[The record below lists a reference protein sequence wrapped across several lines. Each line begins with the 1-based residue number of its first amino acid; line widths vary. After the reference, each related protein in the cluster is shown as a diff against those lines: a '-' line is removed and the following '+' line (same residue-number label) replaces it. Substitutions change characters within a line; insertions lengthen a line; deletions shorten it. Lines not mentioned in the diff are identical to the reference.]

1 MVPKGMVPSF
11 GRSFANVHRLAHRL
25 QRSDRSSATRASAE
39 LRLVLWRKVLCQFGR
54 SWENTSLA
62 SPLDARTSAQS
73 RLRGFNAA
81 STHSSSAAPAVLAP
95 TELFTC
101 QVVGSSL
108 VSSSMGFR
116 YCHGSF
122 CWDFRIVKVCVCGRG
137 SAIARCF
144 GRHSCSPALEAS
156 LIARIAAH
164 TPFPTWTLRN
174 SHLKTSNSPV
184 RRFGG
189 PELRQRQHIRRLG
202 RLMTRCTLII
212 DGDSYCKAS
221 WVDSSWH
228 PVGGLLALVFTG
240 ARPLTILLA
249 DTDFLLVDARCTFSS
264 WTPFACL
271 YHVT

>member
-1 MVPKGMVPSF
+1 MGKHVASVTFRRSNFSAVTFAGVQ
-11 GRSFANVHRLAHRL
+11 RSFDAQQLNST
-25 QRSDRSSATRASAE
+25 RSIGADRVVYLS
-39 LRLVLWRKVLCQFGR
+39 G
-54 SWENTSLA
+54 
-62 SPLDARTSAQS
+62 
-73 RLRGFNAA
+73 GGI
-81 STHSSSAAPAVLAP
+81 
-95 TELFTC
+95 FTC
-101 QVVGSSL
+101 QQQHGL
-108 VSSSMGFR
+108 LG

-137 SAIARCF
+137 SGIARCF

-174 SHLKTSNSPV
+174 SHVKTSNSPV

-189 PELRQRQHIRRLG
+189 PELRQRQHIRRFG

-240 ARPLTILLA
+240 ARPLTMLLA
-249 DTDFLLVDARCTFSS
+249 DTDFLLVDAQYIFSS
-264 WTPFACL
+264 CTPFACL

>member
-1 MVPKGMVPSF
+1 MGKHVASVTFRSSNFSAVTFAGF
-11 GRSFANVHRLAHRL
+11 QRSFDAQQLSST
-25 QRSDRSSATRASAE
+25 RSIGVDRVVYLSGS
-39 LRLVLWRKVLCQFGR
+39 GI
-54 SWENTSLA
+54 
-62 SPLDARTSAQS
+62 
-73 RLRGFNAA
+73 
-81 STHSSSAAPAVLAP
+81 
-95 TELFTC
+95 FTC
-101 QVVGSSL
+101 QQQHGLQILSRQLLLGLSDSQSL
-108 VSSSMGFR
+108 CLRTRLSDRALFWEAQLLIQ
-116 YCHGSF
+116 HE
-122 CWDFRIVKVCVCGRG
+122 K
-137 SAIARCF
+137 A
-144 GRHSCSPALEAS
+144 ALEAS

-189 PELRQRQHIRRLG
+189 PELRQRQHIRRFG
-202 RLMTRCTLII
+202 RLMTRCTLIT
-212 DGDSYCKAS
+212 DGDSNCKAS

-249 DTDFLLVDARCTFSS
+249 DTDFLLVDARCIFSS